1 MAVCWSLALV
11 HVPVALRQ
19 SAPDQPCDPGDPVED
34 GVLGATHSLGQT
46 AWASRQD
53 AVAAVG
59 VWVPALTAGALGLVS
74 RHHPSLNLGRGS

>member
-1 MAVCWSLALV
+1 MLLTSLVTLETLSRMAFLV
-11 HVPVALRQ
+11 L
-19 SAPDQPCDPGDPVED
+19 
-34 GVLGATHSLGQT
+34 HSLGQT